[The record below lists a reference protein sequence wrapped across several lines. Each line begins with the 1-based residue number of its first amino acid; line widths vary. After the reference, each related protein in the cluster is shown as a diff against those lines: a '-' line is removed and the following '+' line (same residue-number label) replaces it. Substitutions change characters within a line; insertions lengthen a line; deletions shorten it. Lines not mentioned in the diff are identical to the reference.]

1 MHIVACLEARY
12 ICVKIEKRMMTR
24 EEILSIEEY
33 CAEHKIS
40 HKKRLEE
47 LGIPFW
53 NFYKAKR
60 KYRMEDESSDSSGQ
74 FIQLSSGR
82 YVPQSMPPARTVG
95 RSGTGAAK
103 RVEDKTKSYLTV
115 ELRTRNGMAM
125 RIQGI
130 LTPAHLKE
138 LISSGNV

>member
-1 MHIVACLEARY
+1 
-12 ICVKIEKRMMTR
+12 MMTR

-40 HKKRLEE
+40 HRRRLDE

-60 KYRMEDESSDSSGQ
+60 KYRKEDEQDALPGQ

-82 YVPQSMPPARTVG
+82 YVPQTMPPARTAG
-95 RSGTGAAK
+95 KSGKPVKAAEEKSESCLTIELQTRTG
-103 RVEDKTKSYLTV
+103 T
-115 ELRTRNGMAM
+115 AM
-125 RIQGI
+125 RIQGVM
-130 LTPAHLKE
+130 TPAHLRE
-138 LISSGNV
+138 LISAGNV